1 MGKELSKRKKKLKQ
15 DPHGLAR
22 MLQDP
27 RFVCEK
33 CGRSARKK
41 KYLCRARK
49 MAATAWQHVA

>member
-1 MGKELSKRKKKLKQ
+1 MGKELCKNKNKNKNKLK
-15 DPHGLAR
+15 
-22 MLQDP
+22 QDP

-49 MAATAWQHVA
+49 IAATAWQHVA